1 MSPALNDLI
10 QAYRPLYLHG
20 LRMDG
25 HSRPPSIGSPFDSP
39 PRVTGS
45 TSRKRMLLVALTGL
59 RHIMP
64 NHRGSP

>member
-1 MSPALNDLI
+1 MNPLLDRLL

-25 HSRPPSIGSPFDSP
+25 HLQLPRTGMPLDSLPPASGSA
-39 PRVTGS
+39 
-45 TSRKRMLLVALTGL
+45 SRKRMLLVALSGL
-59 RHIMP
+59 RHIAP